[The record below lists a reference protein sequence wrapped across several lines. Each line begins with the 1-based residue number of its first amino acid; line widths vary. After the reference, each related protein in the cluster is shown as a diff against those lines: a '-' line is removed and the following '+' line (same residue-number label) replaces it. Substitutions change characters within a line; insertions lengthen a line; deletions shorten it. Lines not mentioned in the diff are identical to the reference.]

1 MERDTY
7 LAGDE
12 SMTNANRQVPL
23 ALSLSGRIF
32 IIGGAGL
39 LILVGL
45 ALQLGTL
52 GYGHVQPGNIWIAST
67 VVESVWS
74 MLIAQLDAPGVQALA
89 TFWPLLLISMGMTIL
104 LATRRKETQPVLSRS
119 RGGQN
124 HGQ

>member
-1 MERDTY
+1 
-7 LAGDE
+7 
-12 SMTNANRQVPL
+12 MTNANRQVPL

-32 IIGGAGL
+32 IMGGAGL

-52 GYGHVQPGNIWIAST
+52 GYGHVQLGNIWIAST

-104 LATRRKETQPVLSRS
+104 LVTRRKETQPVLSRS